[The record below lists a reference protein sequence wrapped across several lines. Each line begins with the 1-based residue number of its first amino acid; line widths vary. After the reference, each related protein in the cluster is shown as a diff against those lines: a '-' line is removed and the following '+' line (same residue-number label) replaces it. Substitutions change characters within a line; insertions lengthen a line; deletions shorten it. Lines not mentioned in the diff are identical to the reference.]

1 MRSVHLHLVVILLG
15 LLRSLSVA
23 HAADV
28 PGFDLRPAAGVL
40 HRLSPDE
47 AAQIQLGTLA
57 PEDGHERFRP
67 GRGQQHQRVA
77 VRRPLAPQI
86 RDACT
91 DLAQRRPARAGAQAA
106 AARGDDR
113 TRDPYRYRYALN
125 QNTDGYTMP

>member
-57 PEDGHERFRP
+57 PEDGHERFRISNAN
-67 GRGQQHQRVA
+67 GHVRVEGSSTSA
-77 VRRPLAPQI
+77 LLFGVHWYLKYVTHVQISPNGDRLGLAHRLPL
-86 RDACT
+86 
-91 DLAQRRPARAGAQAA
+91 PAATIERETPTAIA
-106 AARGDDR
+106 
-113 TRDPYRYRYALN
+113 TR
-125 QNTDGYTMP
+125 